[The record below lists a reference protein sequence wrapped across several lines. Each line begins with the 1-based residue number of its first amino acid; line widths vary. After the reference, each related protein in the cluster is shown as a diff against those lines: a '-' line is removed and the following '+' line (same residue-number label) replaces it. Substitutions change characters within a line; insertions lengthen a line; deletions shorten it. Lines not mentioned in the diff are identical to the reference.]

1 MHATFG
7 GRVEFRG
14 SFDAE
19 GGATVWAAM
28 REYDQPDPLEGAP
41 LPPRT
46 SGQRMADALVR
57 ICDEAISRR
66 ERVGRRT
73 ATVDV
78 VIDVDTLVG
87 SPPSEPRAM
96 RCEIDGIGPV
106 PPVVAQRLA
115 CDAAVGRVVMK
126 GESEVL
132 DLGRRTRVASRALRR
147 AVVLRDRHCSFP
159 GCFAPPDW
167 CDVHHCTHWLEG
179 GETSVTN
186 CVLLCRRHHVACHEG
201 GWRLAAGPTDR
212 WKWFDEAARCGCGR
226 RRSVARCSGVIPT
239 SVGRTCRMAGW
250 PSKSVSPRCC
260 VPTPTG
266 RHRSRPTARRWVRCS
281 PSSPTRYPGLA
292 GQLVDDAGGL
302 HKFVNVYCND
312 DDIRYLDQLDT
323 KVTDGDV
330 ISILPGG
337 RRRLR
342 PVLDRVPP
350 SVMRHENILGVIGD
364 TPLVGVHALSPNPD
378 VRIFAKLEGQNPGGS
393 SKDRIA
399 LKMVELAEAEG
410 ELHEGDTILEP
421 SSGNTG
427 IGLAMV
433 ARLRGYRL
441 RVVMPEN
448 VSIERRQLLEIFGAE
463 IVLSPAD
470 EGSNGA
476 IRLSEKLGADDPSL
490 VRLFQYG
497 NPANPLAHYEGTG
510 PEIWRDCPEVDVFVA
525 GLGTSGTLMG
535 VGRYL
540 KEQNPAVQ
548 IVAVEPPAGE
558 LVQGLRSLDDGFV
571 PPIFDPE
578 ILDRKFIVR
587 PRESIEWLRRLL
599 DDCGVF
605 AGVSSGAAVAGAAKM
620 AATMESGTIV
630 TLLPDAGW
638 KYLSS
643 GAWTDDLDEVVERAT
658 RINYW

>member
-1 MHATFG
+1 
-7 GRVEFRG
+7 
-14 SFDAE
+14 
-19 GGATVWAAM
+19 
-28 REYDQPDPLEGAP
+28 
-41 LPPRT
+41 
-46 SGQRMADALVR
+46 
-57 ICDEAISRR
+57 
-66 ERVGRRT
+66 
-73 ATVDV
+73 
-78 VIDVDTLVG
+78 
-87 SPPSEPRAM
+87 
-96 RCEIDGIGPV
+96 
-106 PPVVAQRLA
+106 
-115 CDAAVGRVVMK
+115 
-126 GESEVL
+126 
-132 DLGRRTRVASRALRR
+132 
-147 AVVLRDRHCSFP
+147 
-159 GCFAPPDW
+159 
-167 CDVHHCTHWLEG
+167 
-179 GETSVTN
+179 
-186 CVLLCRRHHVACHEG
+186 
-201 GWRLAAGPTDR
+201 
-212 WKWFDEAARCGCGR
+212 
-226 RRSVARCSGVIPT
+226 
-239 SVGRTCRMAGW
+239 
-250 PSKSVSPRCC
+250 
-260 VPTPTG
+260 
-266 RHRSRPTARRWVRCS
+266 
-281 PSSPTRYPGLA
+281 
-292 GQLVDDAGGL
+292 
-302 HKFVNVYCND
+302 
-312 DDIRYLDQLDT
+312 
-323 KVTDGDV
+323 
-330 ISILPGG
+330 
-337 RRRLR
+337 
-342 PVLDRVPP
+342 
-350 SVMRHENILGVIGD
+350 MRHDDILGVIGD
-364 TPLVGVHALSPNPD
+364 TPLVGVHPLSPNPD

-399 LKMVELAEAEG
+399 LKMIELAEEAG
-410 ELHEGDTILEP
+410 ELRAGDTILEP

-463 IVLSPAD
+463 IVLSPAE

-510 PEIWRDCPEVDVFVA
+510 PEIWRDCPEADVFVA

-571 PPIFDPE
+571 PPIFDPVL
-578 ILDRKFIVR
+578 LDRKFIVR

-599 DDCGVF
+599 DECGVF
-605 AGVSSGAAVAGAAKM
+605 AGVSSGAAVAGAVKM
-620 AATMESGTIV
+620 AARMESGTIV